1 MKLFSEWVGLNEGK
15 GKYEYSVRIR
25 PLVNP
30 KLESS
35 YPIFAA
41 SLKGVVRDVKNRLGF
56 KNEEIIWIR
65 DYQANKKI
73 EGDELAEL
81 LGMKKKKKED

>member
-1 MKLFSEWVGLNEGK
+1 MKLFSEWVKLNESK
-15 GKYEYSVRIR
+15 GKYEYAVWIK
-25 PLVNP
+25 P
-30 KLESS
+30 KSGGSASS

-41 SLKGVVRDVKNRLGF
+41 SLKGVVKDVRDRLGF
-56 KNEEIIWIR
+56 KNEEIMWIR

-81 LGMKKKKKED
+81 LGMKKKKKQD